1 MADQSRT
8 SSPLAH
14 PTLEDIKRA
23 ANQIAGSVLR
33 TPTLPAY
40 KLSQALG
47 ADIFVKYDN
56 MQITNAF
63 KERGALVKLL
73 SLNDEQRRAGV
84 VAMSAGNHA
93 QAVAFHASRLGIPST
108 IVMPEFTPFVKV
120 AATKAFGADVI
131 LEGETVAEAG
141 LAAQRL
147 SETKGMVFVHPYD
160 DFDII
165 RGQGTVA
172 LEMLADV
179 GELDCLVVPIGG
191 GGLISGMAI
200 AAKTIKPTI
209 EIIGV
214 ETELYPTMYNELKQ
228 TNLECG
234 GQSLAEGIAVKK
246 AGRLPASIAADLV
259 SDIVLVSEGQIEQA
273 INAFATHLKTM
284 AEGAGAAGLAALI
297 AEPGRFEGRKVGLL
311 LSGGNIDPRL
321 LSSIMVRQLGRKQQ
335 IVGLR
340 ITIPD
345 RPGVLGEISTIIGDL
360 GGNVLEV
367 DHHRTFLNVPV
378 KGASIDITIETRDAA
393 HAQDIIRGIEA
404 KGHKV
409 EHLNA
414 SDGDGRQT

>member
-1 MADQSRT
+1 MTQSDIP
-8 SSPLAH
+8 SSLAR
-14 PTLEDIKRA
+14 PNLSDIQKA
-23 ANQIAGSVLR
+23 AEEIKGAVLR
-33 TPTLPAY
+33 TPTLPAP
-40 KLSQALG
+40 KLSKVLG
-47 ADIFVKYDN
+47 AEVFVKYDN

-63 KERGALVKLL
+63 KERGALTKLL
-73 SLNDEQRRAGV
+73 SLTDAQKKAGV

-93 QAVAFHASRLGIPST
+93 QAVAVHATRLGIPST
-108 IVMPEFTPFVKV
+108 IVMPQFTPFVKV
-120 AATKAFGADVI
+120 ASTKEFGAKVI

-141 LAAQRL
+141 LAAQKL
-147 SETKGMVFVHPYD
+147 ADEQGMTFVHPYD

-172 LEMLADV
+172 LEMLEDV
-179 GELDCLVVPIGG
+179 NGLDCLVVPIGG

-200 AAKTIKPTI
+200 AAKGLKPDF

-214 ETELYPTMYNELKQ
+214 ETELYPTLFNELKQ
-228 TNLECG
+228 QDLECG

-246 AGRLPASIAADLV
+246 AGRLPATIAADLV
-259 SDIVLVSEGQIEQA
+259 SDVILVSEVQIEQA

-284 AEGAGAAGLAALI
+284 AEGAGATGLAALI
-297 AEPGRFEGRKVGLL
+297 AEPSRFAGKRVGLV

-378 KGASIDITIETRDAA
+378 KGASIDITIETRDAD
-393 HAQDIIRGIEA
+393 HAREIISGIEA
-404 KGHKV
+404 KGHFV

-414 SDGDGRQT
+414 PHQE

>member
-1 MADQSRT
+1 MTQSA
-8 SSPLAH
+8 SSRPSLPR
-14 PTLEDIKRA
+14 PTLEDVQSA
-23 ANQIAGSVLR
+23 ASQIEGAVLR
-33 TPTLPAY
+33 TPTLPAQ
-40 KLSQALG
+40 KLSQVLG
-47 ADIFVKYDN
+47 GEIFVKYDN

-63 KERGALVKLL
+63 KERGALTKLL
-73 SLNDEQRRAGV
+73 SLSEMQKQAGV

-93 QAVAFHASRLGIPST
+93 QAVAFHATRLGIPST
-108 IVMPEFTPFVKV
+108 IVMPQFTPFVKV
-120 AATKAFGADVI
+120 AATKAFGAKVI

-141 LAAQRL
+141 MAAQRL
-147 SETKGMVFVHPYD
+147 ANNEGMTFVHPYD

-172 LEMLADV
+172 LEMLEDVAD
-179 GELDCLVVPIGG
+179 LDCLVVPIGG

-200 AAKTIKPTI
+200 AAKALRPDI

-214 ETELYPTMYNELKQ
+214 ETELYPTMYNELNQ
-228 TNLECG
+228 QDLDCG

-246 AGRLPASIAADLV
+246 AGHLPALIAADLV
-259 SDIVLVSEGQIEQA
+259 SDVLLVSEGHIEQA

-297 AEPGRFEGRKVGLL
+297 ADPQRFEGKRVGLV

-393 HAQDIIRGIEA
+393 HAREIISGIEA
-404 KGHKV
+404 KGHIV

-414 SDGDGRQT
+414 PQSE

>member
-1 MADQSRT
+1 MADQSHT
-8 SSPLAH
+8 SSSPEIPGLS
-14 PTLEDIKRA
+14 DIQA
-23 ANQIAGSVLR
+23 AAIEIEGALLK
-33 TPTLPAY
+33 TPTLPAK
-40 KLSQALG
+40 KLADALG
-47 ADIFVKYDN
+47 ADIFVKYEN

-63 KERGALVKLL
+63 KERGALAKLL
-73 SLNDEQRRAGV
+73 SLTEGQRQAGV
-84 VAMSAGNHA
+84 IAMSAGNHA
-93 QAVAFHASRLGIPST
+93 QAVAYHASRLGIPST

-120 AATKAFGADVI
+120 ANTKAFGAKVI

-141 LAAQRL
+141 LAAERIAADL
-147 SETKGMVFVHPYD
+147 GMTFVHPYD
-160 DFDII
+160 DYDVI
-165 RGQGTVA
+165 RGQGTIA
-172 LEMLADV
+172 LEMLAEVPD
-179 GELDCLVVPIGG
+179 LDCLMIPIGG
-191 GGLISGMAI
+191 GGMISGMAI
-200 AAKTIKPTI
+200 AAKGLKSDI

-214 ETELYPTMYNELKQ
+214 ETELYPTMHNELKQ
-228 TNLECG
+228 ENLECG

-246 AGRLPASIAADLV
+246 AGRLPALIAADLV
-259 SDIVLVSEGQIEQA
+259 SDIILVSEREIEQA

-284 AEGAGAAGLAALI
+284 AEGAGAAGLAAI
-297 AEPGRFEGRKVGLL
+297 ISQPDRFDGRKVGLV

-345 RPGVLGEISTIIGDL
+345 RPGVLGEISSVIGDL

-378 KGASIDITIETRDAA
+378 KGASIDITIETRDAD
-393 HAQDIIRGIEA
+393 HAREIINGIEA

-414 SDGDGRQT
+414 PKN

>member
-1 MADQSRT
+1 MADHQAPSSR
-8 SSPLAH
+8 PAI
-14 PTLEDIKRA
+14 PVLEDIQSA
-23 ANQIAGSVLR
+23 AHLIEGILLK
-33 TPTLPAY
+33 TPTLPAQ

-47 ADIFVKYDN
+47 ADIFVKYEN

-63 KERGALVKLL
+63 KERGALTKLQ
-73 SLNDEQRRAGV
+73 SLTEAQRSAGV
-84 VAMSAGNHA
+84 IAMSAGNHA
-93 QAVAFHASRLGIPST
+93 QAVAYHASRLGIPST
-108 IVMPEFTPFVKV
+108 IVMPQFTPFVKV
-120 AATKAFGADVI
+120 ASTKAFGAKVI

-141 LAAQRL
+141 LAAMRL
-147 SETKGMVFVHPYD
+147 SQEHGLSFVHPYD

-165 RGQGTVA
+165 RGQGTIA
-172 LEMLADV
+172 LEMLRDV
-179 GELDCLVVPIGG
+179 PDLDCLVIPIGG
-191 GGLISGMAI
+191 GGMISGMAI
-200 AAKTIKPTI
+200 AAKGINPDI

-214 ETELYPTMYNELKQ
+214 ETDLYPTMYNELKQ
-228 TNLECG
+228 EQLECG

-246 AGRLPASIAADLV
+246 AGQLPALIAADLV
-259 SDIVLVSEGQIEQA
+259 SDILLVSEGQIEQA

-284 AEGAGAAGLAALI
+284 AEGAGAAGLAAIISRPDL
-297 AEPGRFEGRKVGLL
+297 FKGRKVGLV

-345 RPGVLGEISTIIGDL
+345 RPGVLGEISSVIGDL

-378 KGASIDITIETRDAA
+378 KGASIDITIETRDAD
-393 HAQDIIRGIEA
+393 HAREIIKGIEA

-414 SDGDGRQT
+414 PGQ

>member
-1 MADQSRT
+1 MADHQAP
-8 SSPLAH
+8 SSH
-14 PTLEDIKRA
+14 PAIPVLEDIQSA
-23 ANQIAGSVLR
+23 AHLIEGILLN
-33 TPTLPAY
+33 TPTLPAQ

-47 ADIFVKYDN
+47 TDIFVKYEN

-63 KERGALVKLL
+63 KERGALTKLQ
-73 SLNDEQRRAGV
+73 SLTEAQRNAGV
-84 VAMSAGNHA
+84 IAMSAGNHA
-93 QAVAFHASRLGIPST
+93 QAVAYHASRLGIPST
-108 IVMPEFTPFVKV
+108 IVMPQFTPFVKV
-120 AATKAFGADVI
+120 ASTKAFGAKVI

-141 LAAQRL
+141 LAAMRL
-147 SETKGMVFVHPYD
+147 SQEHDLSFVHPYD

-165 RGQGTVA
+165 RGQGTIA
-172 LEMLADV
+172 LEMLRDV
-179 GELDCLVVPIGG
+179 PDLDCLVIPIGG
-191 GGLISGMAI
+191 GGMISGMAI
-200 AAKTIKPTI
+200 AAKGINPDI

-214 ETELYPTMYNELKQ
+214 ETDLYPTMYNELKQ
-228 TNLECG
+228 EQLECG

-246 AGRLPASIAADLV
+246 AGQLPALIAADLV
-259 SDIVLVSEGQIEQA
+259 SDILLVSEGQIEQA

-284 AEGAGAAGLAALI
+284 AEGAGAAGLAAIISRPDL
-297 AEPGRFEGRKVGLL
+297 FKGRKVGLV

-345 RPGVLGEISTIIGDL
+345 RPGVLGEISSVIGDL

-378 KGASIDITIETRDAA
+378 KGASIDITIETRDAD
-393 HAQDIIRGIEA
+393 HAREIIKGIEA

-414 SDGDGRQT
+414 PGQ